1 MAMEDPRAEPRLGP
15 RPAGTRW
22 APRECRAW
30 EHRSVAEPI
39 PIAEARRRVL
49 DSIRPLDTE
58 DVPLGDA
65 LGRVL
70 AEDVTSEVAVPPFD
84 GSAMDGFALPAG
96 AEGRL
101 EVVGESRA
109 GRPWT
114 GPLEAGTAVRIS
126 TGAAVPDGTAAV
138 VPVEDVTEGEGTVE
152 VPPTPDGANVRLR
165 GEDVQPGDLVL
176 PRGAEL
182 SPPALGVLASVG
194 RTFARCTRRPR
205 VAILATGDELTEPGS
220 ELAPGA
226 IWSSNP
232 LTLAGQVIRAGGV
245 VERTQSVPDDADATR
260 AAIGDALG
268 SADVVCVS
276 GGVSV
281 GPHDHVKGALHDLGV
296 KESFWG
302 VALRPGKPTWFGTLD
317 GSEHRVL
324 AFGLPGNP
332 VSAMVTFRLFA
343 MPALRALQGADPGA
357 ARAEA
362 VLDEAVARHPRR
374 DQAVRCRL
382 TAAAD
387 GLHARPTGRQESH
400 ILTSMLAADGLA
412 LITLGEGDVPAG
424 ERVEVELLGGVPR
437 GLSSRP

>member
-1 MAMEDPRAEPRLGP
+1 
-15 RPAGTRW
+15 
-22 APRECRAW
+22 
-30 EHRSVAEPI
+30 VAELI

-49 DSIRPLDTE
+49 ESIRPLDAE
-58 DVPLGDA
+58 DVPLGEA

-109 GRPWT
+109 GHPWT
-114 GPLEAGTAVRIS
+114 EPLQTGTAVRIS
-126 TGAAVPDGTAAV
+126 TGAAVPGGTAAV
-138 VPVEDVTEGEGTVE
+138 VAIENVTEDEGAVE

-165 GEDVQPGDLVL
+165 GEDVQPGDVVL

-194 RTFARCTRRPR
+194 RTAARCARRPL
-205 VAILATGDELTEPGS
+205 VAILATGDELTEPGA
-220 ELAPGA
+220 ELEPGA

-232 LTLAGQVIRAGGV
+232 LALAGQVVRAGGV
-245 VERTQSVPDDADATR
+245 VERTLSVPDAAGASR
-260 AAIGDALG
+260 AAIGAALG

-281 GPHDHVKGALHDLGV
+281 GPHDHVKGALRDLGV
-296 KESFWG
+296 EESFWG
-302 VALRPGKPTWFGTLD
+302 VALRPGKPAWFGTLD
-317 GSEHRVL
+317 DGGRRVL

-343 MPALRALQGADPGA
+343 TPALRALQGADPGS

-362 VLDEAVARHPRR
+362 VLDVPVARNPRR

-387 GLHARPTGRQESH
+387 GLHARPTGSQGSH
-400 ILTSMLAADGLA
+400 ILTSMLAADALA

-424 ERVEVELLGGVPR
+424 ERVVVELLGGIPS

>member
-1 MAMEDPRAEPRLGP
+1 MAEL
-15 RPAGTRW
+15 
-22 APRECRAW
+22 
-30 EHRSVAEPI
+30 I

-49 DSIRPLDTE
+49 ESIRPLDTE
-58 DVPLGDA
+58 DVPLGEA

-84 GSAMDGFALPAG
+84 GSAMDGFALPAA

-109 GRPWT
+109 GHPWT
-114 GPLEAGTAVRIS
+114 EPLQAGTAVRIS
-126 TGAAVPDGTAAV
+126 TGAAVPGGTAAV
-138 VPVEDVTEGEGTVE
+138 VAVENVTEDDGAVE

-165 GEDVQPGDLVL
+165 GEDVQPGDVVL

-194 RTFARCTRRPR
+194 RTAARCARRPL
-205 VAILATGDELTEPGS
+205 VAILATGDELTEPGA

-232 LTLAGQVIRAGGV
+232 LAIAGQVVRAGGV
-245 VERTQSVPDDADATR
+245 VERTLSVPDAAEASRT
-260 AAIGDALG
+260 AIGDALG

-281 GPHDHVKGALHDLGV
+281 GPHDHVKGALRDLGV
-296 KESFWG
+296 EESFWG
-302 VALRPGKPTWFGTLD
+302 VALRPGKPAWFGTLD
-317 GSEHRVL
+317 DDGRRVL

-343 MPALRALQGADPGA
+343 TPALRALQGADPGS

-362 VLDEAVARHPRR
+362 VLDEPVARNPRR

-387 GLHARPTGRQESH
+387 GLHARPTGNQGSH
-400 ILTSMLAADGLA
+400 ILTSMLAADALA
-412 LITLGEGDVPAG
+412 LITLGEGEVPAG
-424 ERVEVELLGGVPR
+424 ERVVVELLGGIPS

>member
-1 MAMEDPRAEPRLGP
+1 V
-15 RPAGTRW
+15 
-22 APRECRAW
+22 
-30 EHRSVAEPI
+30 SEPI

-49 DSIRPLDTE
+49 ESIQPLDAE
-58 DVPLGDA
+58 DVPLVEA

-70 AEDVTSEVAVPPFD
+70 AEDVVSEAAVPPFD

-96 AEGRL
+96 AEGSL

-114 GPLEAGTAVRIS
+114 GALQAGTAVRIS

-138 VPVEDVTEGEGTVE
+138 VPIENVTERQGLVE
-152 VPPTPDGANVRLR
+152 VPPTPDGAHVRLS

-176 PRGAEL
+176 ERGAEL

-194 RTFARCTRRPR
+194 RSAACCTRRPL
-205 VAILATGDELTEPGS
+205 VAILATGDELTEPGTA
-220 ELAPGA
+220 LVPGA

-232 LTLAGQVIRAGGV
+232 LALAGQVVRAGGV
-245 VERTQSVPDDADATR
+245 VERTLSVPDDAQASR
-260 AAIGDALG
+260 VAIGDALA

-281 GPHDHVKGALHDLGV
+281 GPHDHVKDALRDLGV
-296 KESFWG
+296 TESFWG

-317 GSEHRVL
+317 GQERRVL

-362 VLDEAVARHPRR
+362 VLDEPVSRHPRR

-382 TAAAD
+382 ITAQD
-387 GLHARPTGRQESH
+387 GLHAAATGPQGSH
-400 ILTSMLAADGLA
+400 VLTSMLVADGLA
-412 LITLGEGDVPAG
+412 LVEAGEGTARRG
-424 ERVEVELLGGVPR
+424 ERVPGELLP
-437 GLSSRP
+437 

>member
-1 MAMEDPRAEPRLGP
+1 M
-15 RPAGTRW
+15 
-22 APRECRAW
+22 
-30 EHRSVAEPI
+30 SEPI
-39 PIAEARRRVL
+39 PVDEARRRVL
-49 DSIRPLDTE
+49 ASIRPLE
-58 DVPLGDA
+58 AENVPLSGA

-70 AEDVTSEVAVPPFD
+70 ADDVASEVAVPPFD

-96 AEGRL
+96 AEGSL

-109 GRPWT
+109 GHPWT
-114 GPLEAGTAVRIS
+114 GALEAGTAVRIS
-126 TGAAVPDGTAAV
+126 TGAAMPDGTAAV
-138 VPVEDVTEGEGTVE
+138 VPVENVTESAGTVE
-152 VPPTPDGANVRLR
+152 VPPTPAGANVRLR
-165 GEDVQPGDLVL
+165 GEDVQPGDVVL
-176 PRGAEL
+176 ARGAEL

-194 RTFARCTRRPR
+194 RTDVPCARRPR

-220 ELAPGA
+220 DLAPGA

-232 LTLAGQVIRAGGV
+232 IALAGQVVRAGGV
-245 VERTQSVPDDADATR
+245 VERTLSVPDDAEATR

-281 GPHDHVKGALHDLGV
+281 GPHDHVKGALRDLGV
-296 KESFWG
+296 QESFWG
-302 VALRPGKPTWFGTLD
+302 VALRPGKPTWFGSL
-317 GSEHRVL
+317 EAQERRVL

-357 ARAEA
+357 AQAEA
-362 VLDEAVARHPRR
+362 VLDEPVARNPRR

-387 GLHARPTGRQESH
+387 GLHARPTGRQGSH
-400 ILTSMLAADGLA
+400 MLTSMLAADALA
-412 LITLGEGDVPAG
+412 LIALGDGEVPAG
-424 ERVEVELLGGVPR
+424 ARVQVELLGGIPS

>member
-1 MAMEDPRAEPRLGP
+1 MAEL
-15 RPAGTRW
+15 
-22 APRECRAW
+22 
-30 EHRSVAEPI
+30 I

-49 DSIRPLDTE
+49 ESIRPLDTE
-58 DVPLGDA
+58 DVPLGEA

-109 GRPWT
+109 GHPWT
-114 GPLEAGTAVRIS
+114 EPLHAGTAVRIS
-126 TGAAVPDGTAAV
+126 TGAAVPGGTAAV
-138 VPVEDVTEGEGTVE
+138 VAVENVTEDDGAVE

-165 GEDVQPGDLVL
+165 GEDVQPGDVVL
-176 PRGAEL
+176 RRGAEL

-194 RTFARCTRRPR
+194 RTAARCARRPL
-205 VAILATGDELTEPGS
+205 VAILATGDELTEPGA

-232 LTLAGQVIRAGGV
+232 LAIAGQVVRAGGV
-245 VERTQSVPDDADATR
+245 VERTLSVPDAAEASRT
-260 AAIGDALG
+260 AIGDALG

-281 GPHDHVKGALHDLGV
+281 GPHDHVKGALRDLGV
-296 KESFWG
+296 EESFWG
-302 VALRPGKPTWFGTLD
+302 VALRPGKPAWFGTLD
-317 GSEHRVL
+317 DDGRRVL

-343 MPALRALQGADPGA
+343 TPALRALQGADPGS

-362 VLDEAVARHPRR
+362 VLDEPVARNPRR

-387 GLHARPTGRQESH
+387 GLHARPTGNQGSH
-400 ILTSMLAADGLA
+400 ILTSMLAADALA
-412 LITLGEGDVPAG
+412 LITLGEGEVPAG
-424 ERVEVELLGGVPR
+424 ERVVVELLGGIPS

>member
-1 MAMEDPRAEPRLGP
+1 V
-15 RPAGTRW
+15 
-22 APRECRAW
+22 
-30 EHRSVAEPI
+30 SEPI

-49 DSIRPLDTE
+49 ESIHPLDAE
-58 DVPLGDA
+58 DVPLGEA

-70 AEDVTSEVAVPPFD
+70 AEDVVSEAAVPPFD

-96 AEGRL
+96 AEGSL

-114 GPLEAGTAVRIS
+114 EPLEAGTAVRIS

-138 VPVEDVTEGEGTVE
+138 VPVENVTEGQGVVE
-152 VPPTPDGANVRLR
+152 VPPTPDGAHVRLR
-165 GEDVQPGDLVL
+165 GEDVQPGNVVL
-176 PRGAEL
+176 RRGAEL

-194 RTFARCTRRPR
+194 RSAARCARRPL
-205 VAILATGDELTEPGS
+205 VAILATGDELTDPGT

-232 LTLAGQVIRAGGV
+232 VALAGQVVRAGGV
-245 VERTQSVPDDADATR
+245 VERTQSVPDDAQASR
-260 AAIGDALG
+260 VAIGDALA
-268 SADVVCVS
+268 SADMVCVS

-281 GPHDHVKGALHDLGV
+281 GPHDHVKGALRDLGV
-296 KESFWG
+296 QESFWG

-317 GSEHRVL
+317 GRDRRVL

-343 MPALRALQGADPGA
+343 MPAIRALQGADPGA

-362 VLDEAVARHPRR
+362 VLDEPVARHPRR

-400 ILTSMLAADGLA
+400 MLTSMLAADGLA
-412 LITLGEGDVPAG
+412 LITLGEGEAPAG
-424 ERVEVELLGGVPR
+424 ERVEVELLGGVPS

>member
-1 MAMEDPRAEPRLGP
+1 M
-15 RPAGTRW
+15 
-22 APRECRAW
+22 
-30 EHRSVAEPI
+30 SEPI

-49 DSIRPLDTE
+49 ESIHPLDAE
-58 DVPLGDA
+58 DVPLGEA

-70 AEDVTSEVAVPPFD
+70 AKDVVSEAAVPPFD

-96 AEGRL
+96 AEGSL

-114 GPLEAGTAVRIS
+114 EPLEAGTAVRIS

-138 VPVEDVTEGEGTVE
+138 VPVENVTEGQGVVE
-152 VPPTPDGANVRLR
+152 VPPTPDGAHVRLR
-165 GEDVQPGDLVL
+165 GEDVQPGNVVL
-176 PRGAEL
+176 RRGAEL

-194 RTFARCTRRPR
+194 RSAARCARRPL
-205 VAILATGDELTEPGS
+205 VAILATGDELTDPGT

-232 LTLAGQVIRAGGV
+232 VALAGQVVRAGGV
-245 VERTQSVPDDADATR
+245 VERTQSVPDDAQASR
-260 AAIGDALG
+260 VAIGDALER
-268 SADVVCVS
+268 ADVVCVS

-281 GPHDHVKGALHDLGV
+281 GPHDHVKGALRDLGV
-296 KESFWG
+296 RESFWG
-302 VALRPGKPTWFGTLD
+302 VALRPGKPTWFGILD
-317 GSEHRVL
+317 DRERRVL

-332 VSAMVTFRLFA
+332 VSAMVTFRLFV

-362 VLDEAVARHPRR
+362 VLDEPVPRHPRR

-400 ILTSMLAADGLA
+400 MLTSMLAADGLA
-412 LITLGEGDVPAG
+412 LITLGKGEAPAG
-424 ERVEVELLGGVPR
+424 ERVEVELLGGVPS

>member
-1 MAMEDPRAEPRLGP
+1 M
-15 RPAGTRW
+15 T
-22 APRECRAW
+22 
-30 EHRSVAEPI
+30 EPI

-49 DSIRPLDTE
+49 ASIRPLDTE
-58 DVPLGDA
+58 DVPVSDA

-109 GRPWT
+109 GHPWT
-114 GPLEAGTAVRIS
+114 EPLQAGTAVRIS

-138 VPVEDVTEGEGTVE
+138 VPVENVTEGEGEGAVE

-165 GEDVQPGDLVL
+165 GEDVQPGDVVL

-194 RTFARCTRRPR
+194 RTAARCTRRPL
-205 VAILATGDELTEPGS
+205 VAILATGDELTEPGA

-232 LTLAGQVIRAGGV
+232 LALAGQVVRAGGV
-245 VERTQSVPDDADATR
+245 VERTLSVPDDAEATR
-260 AAIGDALG
+260 SAIGDALG

-281 GPHDHVKGALHDLGV
+281 GPHDHVKGALGDLGV
-296 KESFWG
+296 EESFWG

-317 GSEHRVL
+317 GGGRRVL

-343 MPALRALQGADPGA
+343 MPALRALQGADPGT

-362 VLDEAVARHPRR
+362 VLDEPVARHPRR

-400 ILTSMLAADGLA
+400 ILTSMLAADALA
-412 LITLGEGDVPAG
+412 LITLGEGEVPAG